1 MFTTC
6 DAGSSG
12 ADVFALCPL
21 TMRLLRQLQADV
33 AGVPSAPDPLGGGQ
47 DPEWT
52 DKTATAVPS
61 ATGGIVH
68 VTLGSGPATT
78 TEKLDLV
85 VLLQGTRLLVDDL
98 YCTGADPTAGDAY
111 APGWLDRSA
120 CTS

>member
-6 DAGSSG
+6 TAGSSG

-21 TMRLLRQLQADV
+21 TTRLSGQLKSEV

-52 DKTATAVPS
+52 TEMVTAVPS
-61 ATGGIVH
+61 ATGGVAH
-68 VTLGSGPATT
+68 VTLGTGPGAT
-78 TEKLDLV
+78 TEKLDLIV
-85 VLLQGTRLLVDDL
+85 VLQGSQLLVDDL
-98 YCTGADPTAGDAY
+98 YCTGADPTTGDVF
-111 APGWLDRSA
+111 APGWLARSV